1 MRYLREEEPVRAG
14 EFFNILSGF
23 RVVPRVNELEKEF
36 TKLNVDPYRFFVST
50 GDKIYDR
57 AVIEASRQFVEPR
70 ITKLIGSDRY
80 NSSTDREKKVAL
92 ANTMQD
98 AMSPAR
104 AKVQGKMLKEDR
116 ERVDKMAYNALSQE
130 KRLAI
135 NEMYKRDNDGKTIED
150 TKDYKSVYRYAPRL
164 EALR

>member
-1 MRYLREEEPVRAG
+1 
-14 EFFNILSGF
+14 
-23 RVVPRVNELEKEF
+23 
-36 TKLNVDPYRFFVST
+36 
-50 GDKIYDR
+50 
-57 AVIEASRQFVEPR
+57 
-70 ITKLIGSDRY
+70 
-80 NSSTDREKKVAL
+80 
-92 ANTMQD
+92 MQD